1 MVTFSPKIINVGFLI
16 CLLCVRATIACTND
30 SDCKALYRDREQMCC
45 RGGCNFDLCQDGKL
59 RNGCTHDD
67 QCDPGDSCGSDGNC
81 GSRLCSEENKW
92 KVALIG
98 CAVVASVLVIALVT
112 FTVYK
117 LVKTHSAARET
128 NASERVLSLQE
139 EELYGTKQESTS
151 NELMAIHNAS
161 HDVRSVSSFAECTID
176 GLQEDP
182 TVP

>member
-1 MVTFSPKIINVGFLI
+1 MVVFSPKIIDIGFLI

-30 SDCKALYRDREQMCC
+30 SDCKAMYANREQMCC

-67 QCDPGDSCGSDGNC
+67 QCDLGDSCGSDGNC
-81 GSRLCSEENKW
+81 GSRLCAEENKW

-98 CAVVASVLVIALVT
+98 CAVVASVLVLALVT

-117 LVKTHSAARET
+117 LIKTHSAARET

-139 EELYGTKQESTS
+139 EELCTRQESVS
-151 NELMAIHNAS
+151 NEFMATDNVS
-161 HDVRSVSSFAECTID
+161 HDIRSVSSCAECTID
-176 GLQEDP
+176 GLQEDL
-182 TVP
+182 T